1 MLEDVGVQYLMINPM
16 PYLTLIFSVLVL
28 SQAPNLVK
36 LSSAPS
42 MVMIFWRL
50 FLAAII
56 LGVVGAFKTQLGEL
70 KKLTKKDWIII
81 SFTTIVLFAHFVF
94 WFVGVR
100 KTSVANSAIIFATN
114 PIFTAIGG
122 HFFFHERFTKK
133 YAMAMIMGFIGI
145 TITFFDHLK
154 FSPDAFLGDMMV
166 LVGAILFSG
175 YILLSKRVRNH
186 LSNIPFT
193 FILNLVTALFA
204 LAAILL
210 TTPGDSLYDYD
221 LKSWLSF
228 SLMAIFSSV
237 LGHSLFT
244 HCLNFFNVNLMSCTM
259 LLSPI
264 LASLV
269 SYYFYHE
276 TLSLKTI
283 LGFIIAASGVFSM
296 YFPYNRYLK
305 RR

>member
-1 MLEDVGVQYLMINPM
+1 MS
-16 PYLTLIFSVLVL
+16 YLTLLFSVLVL

-42 MVMIFWRL
+42 IVMIFWRL

-56 LGVVGAFKTQLGEL
+56 LGAMGAVKGQLIEL
-70 KKLTKKDWIII
+70 KKLTKKEWMIIVMTAVI
-81 SFTTIVLFAHFVF
+81 LFVHFIF

-122 HFFFHERFTKK
+122 HFFFHEKFTKK
-133 YAMAMIMGFIGI
+133 YAWAMIMGFIGI

-175 YILLSKRVRNH
+175 YILLSKKVRSH

-193 FILNLVTALFA
+193 FILNLLTALLA
-204 LAAILL
+204 LITIFI
-210 TTPGDSLYDYD
+210 TTDVSLYKYD
-221 LKSWLSF
+221 IKSWLSF
-228 SLMAIFSSV
+228 ILMAIFSSV
-237 LGHSLFT
+237 LGHALFT

-276 TLSLKTI
+276 ALSIKTI

-296 YFPYNRYLK
+296 YFPYNNYL
-305 RR
+305 RRR

>member
-1 MLEDVGVQYLMINPM
+1 MNYVL
-16 PYLTLIFSVLVL
+16 LIFSVLVL

-42 MVMIFWRL
+42 IIMIFWRL
-50 FLAAII
+50 FIASMI
-56 LGVVGAFKTQLGEL
+56 LLIVGAIKGQLSEL
-70 KKLTKKDWIII
+70 KKLTKKEWLV
-81 SFTTIVLFAHFVF
+81 VLATSVILFVHFMF
-94 WFVGVR
+94 WFIGVR

-122 HFFFHERFTKK
+122 HFFFHERFSKK
-133 YAMAMIMGFIGI
+133 YALAMILGFIGI
-145 TITFFDHLK
+145 TITFSDNLK
-154 FSPDAFLGDMMV
+154 FSPDAFLGDMLV

-175 YILLSKRVRNH
+175 YILMSKRVRGH
-186 LSNIPFT
+186 LSNVPFT
-193 FILNLVTALFA
+193 FILNLVTSLFA
-204 LAAILL
+204 LITIFSIAEFREA
-210 TTPGDSLYDYD
+210 SLYNYD
-221 LKSWLSF
+221 FKSWLSF
-228 SLMAIFSSV
+228 ILMAVFSSV

-276 TLSLKTI
+276 TMSIKTI
-283 LGFIIAASGVFSM
+283 FGFIVAASGVFYM
-296 YFPYNRYLK
+296 YFPYNHLL
-305 RR
+305 RRR